1 MKTSLKNFA
10 QYLALMSAFLFNH
23 ALAEPSISW
32 GITITGGT
40 PPPIMRDEPIP
51 PPRAGY
57 VWIPGYWNW
66 QSGAHVWVSGRWER
80 QRTGYVYVEPVWR
93 EGPKGWELHR
103 GGWHS
108 GGKGKHRHG
117 SDHCPP
123 GQQKK
128 EEGTICWRAPRAIA
142 ARKVKGTDGGVW
154 RRETGLLMSVS
165 EETGSVTARGDGESS
180 ARRVAQL

>member
-1 MKTSLKNFA
+1 LINYFFKTGRKYFLGNPGNLMPKICASIAVYFIFC
-10 QYLALMSAFLFNH
+10 ALFHGSY
-23 ALAEPSISW
+23 ALANPNISW
-32 GITITGGT
+32 GITITSGT
-40 PPPIMRDEPIP
+40 PPPVMREEPMP

-66 QSGAHVWVSGRWER
+66 QSGAHVWVAGRWER

-108 GGKGKHRHG
+108 GGKGRHRQG

-128 EEGTICWRAPRAIA
+128 GNC
-142 ARKVKGTDGGVW
+142 
-154 RRETGLLMSVS
+154 
-165 EETGSVTARGDGESS
+165 
-180 ARRVAQL
+180 